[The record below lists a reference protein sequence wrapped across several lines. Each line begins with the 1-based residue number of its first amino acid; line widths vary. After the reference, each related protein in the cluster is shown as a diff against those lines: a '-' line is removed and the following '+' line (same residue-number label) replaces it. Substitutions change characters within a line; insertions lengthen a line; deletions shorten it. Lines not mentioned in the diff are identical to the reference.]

1 MSQPQA
7 TIASHAVAVVEAL
20 GCDTVFTLTGGM
32 AMHLNRAVSA
42 HPGLEAVYCQHE
54 QAAVAAAEGYA
65 HASDFRRPGFAVVTS
80 GPGVTNTVTAMMSA
94 FGNSV
99 PLIVLAGQIKRADI
113 NPFGV
118 RTHGTQEVP
127 SEAIITPCVKRF
139 TRLDTADFRT
149 AFIDTLVEAL
159 TGRPGPVF
167 IEFPLDVQGA
177 PVSLGDEEVAEDARR
192 IRERATA
199 TWEAGGDD
207 ATLQAQLA
215 RLLESERPL
224 LYVGNGCRVAG
235 VEASVRDL
243 IERHRLPAVFSWLS
257 FDIVAA
263 DHPLHFGCPGG
274 FAPISANRVLG
285 RADRILFLGARLDLG
300 TTAFQREAFGDQAH
314 RCFVDIDAAELRKFE
329 GLPDSE
335 VLHADLRHLPQ
346 ATMTLSKTVD
356 PAWSAWCAEQRA
368 SGREEERRRLST
380 TALNTYTLAGRFSA
394 WARDKVVVPACSGFA
409 EETLTRFFAPPEG
422 CRFFN
427 GASLGAMGFGL
438 PMALGAAFATDRQVV
453 CIDADGGLMLNVQE
467 LATLSRIRR
476 KGFILFVL
484 NNGGYDSIRL
494 SQVRHFGET
503 YGTDGGNGVF
513 IPDFAELARAF
524 QIAYRRVA
532 NLAEFDAFLA
542 SHDPGGPPIFVDL
555 VIEPDEPRGPSVK
568 TVISADGM
576 PVTTALR
583 DIDW

>member
-1 MSQPQA
+1 MSELPA
-7 TIASHAVAVVEAL
+7 TIASHAVAVVTAL
-20 GCDTVFTLTGGM
+20 GCDTAFTLTGGM

-42 HPGLEAVYCQHE
+42 QAGLRPVYCQHE

-80 GPGVTNTVTAMMSA
+80 GPGVTNTVTALMSA
-94 FGNSV
+94 YGNSA

-118 RTHGTQEVP
+118 RTYGTQEVP
-127 SEAIITPCVKRF
+127 SEAIISPCVKRF
-139 TRLDTADFRT
+139 TRIETDGFRG
-149 AFIDTLVEAL
+149 ALVGALAEAL

-167 IEFPLDVQGA
+167 IEFPLDVQGT
-177 PVSLGDEEVAEDARR
+177 PVSLGPDEVAEDVRR
-192 IRERATA
+192 IRETSAASETR
-199 TWEAGGDD
+199 ED
-207 ATLQAQLA
+207 AAALGAQLRGLLQA
-215 RLLESERPL
+215 ERPL

-235 VEASVRDL
+235 VEDAVRAL
-243 IERHRLPAVFSWLS
+243 IERHQLPAVFSWLS
-257 FDIVAA
+257 FDMMAA
-263 DHPLHFGCPGG
+263 EHPLHFGCPGG
-274 FAPISANRVLG
+274 FAPISANRTLG

-314 RCFVDIDAAELRKFE
+314 RVFVDVDEAELRKFE
-329 GLPDSE
+329 GLPNSE
-335 VLHADLRHLPQ
+335 GLHADLRHLPE
-346 ATMTLSKTVD
+346 AMGGLSGVAD
-356 PAWSAWCAEQRA
+356 PAWVAWCADQRRA
-368 SGREEERRRLST
+368 GLEEEHRRLST
-380 TALNTYTLAGRFSA
+380 SALNNYSLAQRFSA
-394 WARDKVVVPACSGFA
+394 WAQDKIVVPACSGFA
-409 EETLTRFFAPPEG
+409 EETLTRFFAPPKG

-467 LATLSRIRR
+467 LATLSRIERG
-476 KGFILFVL
+476 GFILFVL

-503 YGTDGGNGVF
+503 YGTDASNGVF

-524 QIAYRRVA
+524 RLAYRRVET
-532 NLAEFDAFLA
+532 LAEFDAFLA
-542 SHDPGGPPIFVDL
+542 GHDPGSSPIVVDL
-555 VIEPDEPRGPSVK
+555 IIEPDEPRGPAVK

-576 PVTTALR
+576 PMTTALR

>member
-1 MSQPQA
+1 LNPSTT
-7 TIASHAVAVVEAL
+7 TIASHAVAVVTGL

-42 HPGLEAVYCQHE
+42 QAGLEAVYCQHE

-80 GPGVTNTVTAMMSA
+80 GPGVTNTVTALMSA
-94 FGNSV
+94 FGDSAPV
-99 PLIVLAGQIKRADI
+99 IVLAGQIKRADI

-118 RTHGTQEVP
+118 RTYGTQEAP

-139 TRLDTADFRT
+139 TRIDIEGFRDALVSTLAD
-149 AFIDTLVEAL
+149 AL
-159 TGRPGPVF
+159 SGRPGPVF
-167 IEFPLDVQGA
+167 IEFPLDVQGT
-177 PVSLGDEEVAEDARR
+177 PVSLGPEDVAQDVRR
-192 IRERATA
+192 IRETLAA
-199 TWEAGGDD
+199 AGEGSGDAAALEAQLVQL
-207 ATLQAQLA
+207 LQA
-215 RLLESERPL
+215 ERPL

-235 VEASVRDL
+235 VEDVVRDL
-243 IERHRLPAVFSWLS
+243 IDRHRLPAVFSWLS

-274 FAPISANRVLG
+274 FAPISANRILG

-314 RCFVDIDAAELRKFE
+314 RCFVDVDQAELRKFD
-329 GLPDSE
+329 GLADSQ
-335 VLHADLRHLPQ
+335 VLHADLRHLPR
-346 ATMTLSKTVD
+346 ATDGLTGAVD
-356 PAWSAWCAEQRA
+356 PAWTSWCAEQR
-368 SGREEERRRLST
+368 STGLEEERRRLST
-380 TALNTYTLAGRFSA
+380 PALNNYTLAQRFSA
-394 WARDKVVVPACSGFA
+394 WAQEKVLVPACSGFA
-409 EETLTRFFAPPEG
+409 EETLTRFFAPPKG

-438 PMALGAAFATDRQVV
+438 PMALGAAFATPRQVV

-467 LATLSRIRR
+467 LATLSRIKRG
-476 KGFILFVL
+476 GFILFVL

-503 YGTDGGNGVF
+503 YGTDAANGVF

-524 QIAYRRVA
+524 QIAYRRIA
-532 NLAEFDAFLA
+532 TLAEFDAFLA
-542 SHDPGGPPIFVDL
+542 EHDPASPPIFVDL
-555 VIEPDEPRGPSVK
+555 IIAPDEPRGPAVK